1 MVSAEHG
8 LAWMQTRPFDSL
20 LVIDDERMT
29 QRVMDHP
36 PVTMTDQEQPAVLL
50 FSRVL
55 LDVFRGR
62 MDALAERFV
71 VRIEGSGDD
80 WQATLEPKDELLG
93 RMIRYITVSGS
104 LQFEEVVV
112 QGATGDMSSIALSN
126 VAPCDLEEG
135 DADFGVFDIR

>member
-20 LVIDDERMT
+20 LVIDDERLT

-36 PVTMTDQEQPAVLL
+36 PVTMTEQEQPAVVL

-80 WQATLEPKDELLG
+80 WQVTLEPKDELLG
-93 RMIRYITVSGS
+93 RMIRYIAVSGS
-104 LQFEEVVV
+104 SQFEEVIV

-135 DADFGVFDIR
+135 DVDVGVFDIR